1 MKSVAQRTSQPRT
14 GSRGGRRTTTRVRQA
29 HSAMTAAELQKAIE
43 LAGHSQF
50 SAARELGISRRML
63 MYYLSGE
70 HEIPRLVELAV
81 RSLRRP
87 RKAHRR

>member
-1 MKSVAQRTSQPRT
+1 
-14 GSRGGRRTTTRVRQA
+14 
-29 HSAMTAAELQKAIE
+29 MTAAELQKAITR
-43 LAGHSQF
+43 AGHSQS

-81 RSLRRP
+81 KALPAADKARR
-87 RKAHRR
+87 R

>member
-1 MKSVAQRTSQPRT
+1 
-14 GSRGGRRTTTRVRQA
+14 
-29 HSAMTAAELQKAIE
+29 MTPAELQKVIDR
-43 LAGHSQF
+43 AGHTQS

-81 RSLRRP
+81 KSLPAPNKTNRR
-87 RKAHRR
+87 